1 MDTQMLIRIV
11 VGVLMIAVVGA
22 LAVKR
27 VLWLTK
33 LIRSGQPLSE
43 GNNRKDNLGKRITTQ
58 FEEVFGQTRLLRWSV
73 PGIAHFF
80 TMWGFFI
87 LGSVYVEA
95 FGQLVD
101 HDFHIPIVG
110 RWDAL
115 GFLQDFFAVA
125 VLLGIIT
132 FAIIR
137 IVREPKKH
145 GRDSRFY
152 GSHTGGAWLILF
164 MIFNV
169 IWTYALVR
177 GAAVNTG
184 ALPYGNGAFFS
195 QLMGAILHPL
205 GEPANEWIETLALL
219 AHIAIMLVFLLI
231 VLHSKHL
238 HIGLAPINVT
248 FKRMPN
254 GLGPLLP
261 VESKGELVDFEDPAE
276 DAVLG
281 RGKIEDFTWKGY
293 LDMTTCTECGRC
305 QSQCPA
311 WNTGKPLS
319 PKLVIMNLR
328 DHMFA
333 KAPYILGDKETPLE
347 NTPEGG
353 LGEELRGEKKSEEHA
368 HEHVP
373 ESGFERIMGSGP
385 DQALRPLVGTLE
397 QGGVIDP
404 DVLWSCT
411 TCGACVEQCPVD
423 IEHIDHIVDMR
434 RYQVMMESEFPG
446 ELGVLYKNLENKG
459 NPWGQNAKDRTNWID
474 EVDFDVPVFGKDVDS
489 FEGYE
494 YLFWVGCAGA
504 FEDRAKKTTKAV
516 AELLAAAGVK
526 YLVLG
531 EGETCNGDSA
541 RRSGNEFLFQ
551 QLASQNVETL
561 NDLFEGVERVDRK
574 VVVTCP
580 HCFNTLGREY
590 PQLGG
595 NYTVLHHTQLLNRL
609 VRDKKLIPVKSAS
622 ESGMDITYH
631 DPCYLGRHNK
641 EYSAPRELIGASG
654 AKLTE
659 MPRHA
664 DRGLCCGAGGARMWM
679 EEHIGKRVN
688 VERSEEAVDTGASAI
703 ATGCPF
709 CRVMMTDGVD
719 DVTSTR
725 SLDKAPEVLDVA
737 QLLLGSLDK
746 SSFALPEKG
755 TAANEAEE
763 RAAKIAAEAPAE
775 AEETETVEEVEAE
788 AAPAEAKASTATET
802 KPVTGLGVAGGAKK
816 PGKKTAAAEPADKP
830 AAAAP
835 AKGLGIAGGAKRPGA
850 KKAAPA
856 AESAPAAEAPAKAEP
871 EVKGLGIAGGAK
883 RPGAKKAAPAA
894 EPAPAAE
901 APAAEA
907 PAKPEPEVKGLGIA
921 SGARRPGAKKAA
933 APKAAPNEG
942 ESTVTQPPNVDPDKA
957 EPGAKEDTADS
968 DRGLDEAPKPEP
980 EVKGL
985 GIAPGARRPGAK
997 KAAAPAAPK
1006 AEPEPAAESAADS
1019 APEPEPAAEA
1029 ESASSSNGS
1038 SNGDARVVGDEPPVK
1053 GLGIAKGARRPGR
1066 K

>member
-1 MDTQMLIRIV
+1 MLIRIV
-11 VGVLMIAVVGA
+11 VVVLMLAVVGVF
-22 LAVKR
+22 AVKR
-27 VLWLTK
+27 VLFLTN
-33 LIRSGQPLSE
+33 LIRSGAKTSVE
-43 GNNRKDNLGKRITTQ
+43 NNRKDDLGKRIATQ
-58 FEEVFGQTRLLRWSV
+58 IEEVFGQTRLLRWSI
-73 PGIAHFF
+73 PGVAHFF

-87 LGSVYVEA
+87 LGSVYLEA
-95 FGQLVD
+95 FGLVVV
-101 HDFHIPIVG
+101 HNFHIPIIG

-125 VLLGIIT
+125 VLVGIIT

-137 IVREPKKH
+137 IASEPKKH

-177 GAAVNTG
+177 GAGANTG

-195 QLMGAILHPL
+195 HLMGWVMHPL
-205 GEPANEWIETLALL
+205 GESANEWIETLALIG
-219 AHIAIMLVFLLI
+219 HIAVMLIFLLV

-238 HIGLAPINVT
+238 HIGLAPVNVT
-248 FKRMPN
+248 FKRLPD

-261 VESKGELVDFEDPAE
+261 VEFNGEQIDFEDPAE

-293 LDMTTCTECGRC
+293 LDFTTCTECGRC

-328 DHMFA
+328 DHLFA
-333 KAPYILGDKETPLE
+333 KAPYILDGKPIPDDESVGKQLESTDSGFIETKHDE
-347 NTPEGG
+347 
-353 LGEELRGEKKSEEHA
+353 A
-368 HEHVP
+368 HHVP
-373 ESGFERIMGSGP
+373 ESGFERVMGSGP
-385 DQALRPLVGTLE
+385 DQATRPLVGTAE
-397 QGGVIDP
+397 QLGVIDP

-446 ELGVLYKNLENKG
+446 ELGVLFKNLETKG

-474 EVDFDVPVFGKDVDS
+474 EVEFDVPVFGKDVDT

-504 FEDRAKKTTKAV
+504 YEDRAKKTTKAV
-516 AELLAAAGVK
+516 AELLVVAGVK

-551 QLASQNVETL
+551 QLAAQNVETL
-561 NDLFEGVERVDRK
+561 NGLFEGVERVDRK

-590 PQLGG
+590 PQVGG
-595 NYTVLHHTQLLNRL
+595 DYTVLHHTQLLNRL
-609 VRDKKLIPVKSAS
+609 IRDKKLVPVQSVNGEGA
-622 ESGMDITYH
+622 DITYH

-641 EYSAPRELIGASG
+641 VYDAPRELIGASG

-688 VERSEEAVDTGASAI
+688 HERVEEALDTGASTI

-709 CRVMMTDGVD
+709 CRVMITDGVD
-719 DVTSTR
+719 DVAAAN
-725 SLDKAPEVLDVA
+725 DVQKAEVLDVA
-737 QLLLGSLDK
+737 QLLLGSLDT
-746 SSFALPEKG
+746 SSITLPEKG
-755 TAANEAEE
+755 TAAKEAEE
-763 RAAKIAAEAPAE
+763 RAAKKAAEAPAK
-775 AEETETVEEVEAE
+775 AE
-788 AAPAEAKASTATET
+788 AATVEVEPEAAPPEPKAEAATATET
-802 KPVTGLGVAGGAKK
+802 KPVTGLG
-816 PGKKTAAAEPADKP
+816 
-830 AAAAP
+830 
-835 AKGLGIAGGAKRPGA
+835 ISGGAKRPGA
-850 KKAAPA
+850 KKAAT
-856 AESAPAAEAPAKAEP
+856 APAEAEAKPEAAAPAK
-871 EVKGLGIAGGAK
+871 GLGMAAGAK
-883 RPGAKKAAPAA
+883 RPGAKKTAAAPAEAKA
-894 EPAPAAE
+894 EATTEAAAE
-901 APAAEA
+901 APAA
-907 PAKPEPEVKGLGIA
+907 
-921 SGARRPGAKKAA
+921 
-933 APKAAPNEG
+933 
-942 ESTVTQPPNVDPDKA
+942 
-957 EPGAKEDTADS
+957 
-968 DRGLDEAPKPEP
+968 APKPEP

-985 GIAPGARRPGAK
+985 GIAAGARRPGAK
-997 KAAAPAAPK
+997 KAAAAPAAKP
-1006 AEPEPAAESAADS
+1006 AEAQPEP
-1019 APEPEPAAEA
+1019 APEPEPEPCSEDNGEQPAA
-1029 ESASSSNGS
+1029 
-1038 SNGDARVVGDEPPVK
+1038 PVK
-1053 GLGIAKGARRPGR
+1053 GLGIAKGARPPGKR
-1066 K
+1066 

>member
-1 MDTQMLIRIV
+1 MDTHTLIRLV
-11 VGVLMIAVVGA
+11 VGLGMTAVVLVFA
-22 LAVKR
+22 ARR
-27 VLWLTK
+27 VLWLTN
-33 LIRSGQPLSE
+33 LIRSGQKTSDE
-43 GNNRKDNLGKRITTQ
+43 HGRKDDLGTRIKTQ
-58 FEEVFGQTRLLRWSV
+58 ITEVFGQTRLLKWSI
-73 PGIAHFF
+73 PGLAHFF

-87 LGSVYVEA
+87 LATVYLEA
-95 FGQLVD
+95 YGLLFV
-101 HDFHIPIVG
+101 HDFHIPFVG

-115 GFLQDFFAVA
+115 GFLQDFIALS
-125 VLLGIIT
+125 VLAGITT

-137 IVREPKKH
+137 LRTEPKEH
-145 GRDSRFY
+145 GRESRFY

-177 GAAVNTG
+177 GSAVNTG
-184 ALPYGNGAFFS
+184 NLPYGNGAFFS
-195 QLMGAILHPL
+195 QLMGAVLHTL
-205 GEPANEWIETLALL
+205 GSTANEWIETIALL
-219 AHIAIMLVFLLI
+219 LHISVMLIFLLI

-238 HIGLAPINVT
+238 HIGLAPLNVT
-248 FKRMPN
+248 FKRLPN
-254 GLGPLLP
+254 ALGPLLP
-261 VESKGELVDFEDPAE
+261 VESKGVPIDFEDPAE

-293 LDMTTCTECGRC
+293 LDFTTCTECGRC

-328 DHMFA
+328 DHLFA

-353 LGEELRGEKKSEEHA
+353 VGEELRGEKRSEEHA
-368 HEHVP
+368 VP
-373 ESGFERIMGSGP
+373 ESGFERVLGSGP
-385 DQALRPLVGTLE
+385 QQATRPLVGTAE
-397 QGGVIDP
+397 QLGVIDP

-434 RYQVMMESEFPG
+434 RYQVMMESEFPS
-446 ELGVLYKNLENKG
+446 ELGVLFKNLETKG

-474 EVDFDVPVFGKDVDS
+474 EVEFDVPVFGKDVDS
-489 FEGYE
+489 FDGYE

-504 FEDRAKKTTKAV
+504 YEDRAKKTTKAV
-516 AELLAAAGVK
+516 AELLAIAGVK

-551 QLASQNVETL
+551 QLAAQNVETL

-609 VRDKKLIPVKSAS
+609 IRDKKLVPVSPVS
-622 ESGMDITYH
+622 QDITYH

-641 EYSAPRELIGASG
+641 VYEAPRELIGASG
-654 AKLTE
+654 ARLTE

-688 VERSEEAVDTGASAI
+688 HERVEEALDTGASKI

-719 DVTSTR
+719 DVAAAN
-725 SLDKAPEVLDVA
+725 DIPKAEVLDVA
-737 QLLLGSLDK
+737 QLLLGSLDT
-746 SSFALPEKG
+746 SSITLPEKG
-755 TAANEAEE
+755 A
-763 RAAKIAAEAPAE
+763 AAKKAAENAEREAAAAPAK
-775 AEETETVEEVEAE
+775 AE
-788 AAPAEAKASTATET
+788 AAPVEAEPEAKPEPKADAGTATEAESPAQPTET
-802 KPVTGLGVAGGAKK
+802 KPVT
-816 PGKKTAAAEPADKP
+816 
-830 AAAAP
+830 
-835 AKGLGIAGGAKRPGA
+835 GLGIAGGAKRPGA
-850 KKAAPA
+850 KKSAPAAPAEKTAPAEPAEKPQAAAPA
-856 AESAPAAEAPAKAEP
+856 A
-871 EVKGLGIAGGAK
+871 KGLGIAAGAK
-883 RPGAKKAAPAA
+883 RPGAKKAPAGAAAPASTAGEPASTAA
-894 EPAPAAE
+894 EPESTATEPAPTAAE
-901 APAAEA
+901 PPA
-907 PAKPEPEVKGLGIA
+907 
-921 SGARRPGAKKAA
+921 
-933 APKAAPNEG
+933 
-942 ESTVTQPPNVDPDKA
+942 
-957 EPGAKEDTADS
+957 
-968 DRGLDEAPKPEP
+968 
-980 EVKGL
+980 KGL

-997 KAAAPAAPK
+997 KAPAQPAAKPAAPQP
-1006 AEPEPAAESAADS
+1006 EPETDGESAA
-1019 APEPEPAAEA
+1019 APEP
-1029 ESASSSNGS
+1029 SSEGNG
-1038 SNGDARVVGDEPPVK
+1038 EQPTPPVK
-1053 GLGIAKGARRPGR
+1053 GLGIAKGARPPGKR
-1066 K
+1066 

>member
-1 MDTQMLIRIV
+1 VDTQTLIRLIIGLLMTV
-11 VGVLMIAVVGA
+11 VVLVFAA
-22 LAVKR
+22 KR
-27 VLWLTK
+27 VLWLTS
-33 LIRSGQPLSE
+33 LIRSGQKTSDE
-43 GNNRKDNLGKRITTQ
+43 HGRKDHLQTRITTQ
-58 FEEVFGQTRLLRWSV
+58 ITEVFGQTRLLKWSL
-73 PGIAHFF
+73 PGLAHFF

-87 LGSVYVEA
+87 LASVYLEA
-95 FGQLVD
+95 YGVLFSPK
-101 HDFHIPIVG
+101 FAIPFIG
-110 RWDAL
+110 HWDGL
-115 GFLQDFFAVA
+115 GFIQDFFALA
-125 VLLGIIT
+125 VLLGIAT
-132 FAIIR
+132 FAVIR
-137 IVREPKKH
+137 LRSEPKEH

-169 IWTYALVR
+169 IWTYALFR
-177 GAAVNTG
+177 GAAVANG
-184 ALPYGNGAFFS
+184 NLPYGWGAFFS
-195 QLMGAILHPL
+195 HGIGTLLAPL
-205 GEPANEWIETLALL
+205 GHTANEIIETVALL
-219 AHIAIMLVFLLI
+219 LHIGVMLIFLLI

-248 FKRMPN
+248 FKRLPN

-261 VESKGELVDFEDPAE
+261 MESKGVPIDFEDPAE
-276 DAVLG
+276 DAVFG

-293 LDMTTCTECGRC
+293 LDFTTCTECGRC

-333 KAPYILGDKETPLE
+333 KAPYILGEKPIPGEESAAKELE
-347 NTPEGG
+347 SAEGG
-353 LGEELRGEKKSEEHA
+353 FIETKHDEEH
-368 HEHVP
+368 HVP
-373 ESGFERIMGSGP
+373 ESGFERVLGSGP
-385 DQALRPLVGTLE
+385 EQATRPLVGTLE

-434 RYQVMMESEFPG
+434 RYQVMMESEFPS
-446 ELGVLYKNLENKG
+446 ELGVLFKNLETKG

-474 EVDFDVPVFGKDVDS
+474 EVDFDVPVYGKDVES

-504 FEDRAKKTTKAV
+504 YEDRAKKTTKAV
-516 AELLAAAGVK
+516 AELLTIAGVK

-551 QLASQNVETL
+551 QLAAQNVETL
-561 NDLFEGVERVDRK
+561 NDMFEGVERVDRK

-590 PQLGG
+590 PQVGG

-609 VRDKKLIPVKSAS
+609 IRDKKLVPVSPVDGGA
-622 ESGMDITYH
+622 DITYH

-641 EYSAPRELIGASG
+641 VYDAPRELIGASG

-688 VERSEEAVDTGASAI
+688 HERVEEALDTGASKI

-719 DVTSTR
+719 DVAAAND
-725 SLDKAPEVLDVA
+725 LPKAEVLDVA
-737 QLLLGSLDK
+737 QLLLGSLDT
-746 SSFALPEKG
+746 SSVTLPEKG
-755 TAANEAEE
+755 TAAKEAEH
-763 RAAKIAAEAPAE
+763 RTARVEASTAP
-775 AEETETVEEVEAE
+775 VEAE
-788 AAPAEAKASTATET
+788 PEAKPEPTPQAATATET
-802 KPVTGLGVAGGAKK
+802 KPVT
-816 PGKKTAAAEPADKP
+816 
-830 AAAAP
+830 
-835 AKGLGIAGGAKRPGA
+835 GLGIAGGAKRPGA
-850 KKAAPA
+850 KKAA
-856 AESAPAAEAPAKAEP
+856 E
-871 EVKGLGIAGGAK
+871 
-883 RPGAKKAAPAA
+883 
-894 EPAPAAE
+894 PAAE
-901 APAAEA
+901 APAAAA
-907 PAKPEPEVKGLGIA
+907 PAAPAAPSKGLGIA

-933 APKAAPNEG
+933 PAAPAAA
-942 ESTVTQPPNVDPDKA
+942 TPQA
-957 EPGAKEDTADS
+957 EPQAEPA
-968 DRGLDEAPKPEP
+968 APAEPAKPEP

-985 GIAPGARRPGAK
+985 GIAAGARRPGAK
-997 KAAAPAAPK
+997 KAPAAPK
-1006 AEPEPAAESAADS
+1006 PAAPQPEPASDGESGA
-1019 APEPEPAAEA
+1019 APERSAEGNGETPA
-1029 ESASSSNGS
+1029 
-1038 SNGDARVVGDEPPVK
+1038 PPVK
-1053 GLGIAKGARRPGR
+1053 GLGIAKGARPPGKR
-1066 K
+1066 